1 MAVMIDNDDMPDFLR
16 GLRRLILI
24 EQADADRAK
33 AAGQSTW
40 PQLQN
45 SVRHL
50 EAKLRKYEEAYRL
63 AKT

>member
-1 MAVMIDNDDMPDFLR
+1 MAVMVDNEDMPDLLR

-33 AAGQSTW
+33 AAGQSSW
-40 PQLQN
+40 AQLQN

-63 AKT
+63 SKS